1 MRNTT
6 EQRLREIE
14 DTLLE
19 ATRHIQATGR
29 VLRNRG
35 NRDDYLKATAR
46 CLCNVDHA
54 LTRATQAACQ
64 RNIQRV
70 LAKQGNDPLAQ
81 LLLRKCG
88 GRTEWPSP
96 EEGTKH

>member
-14 DTLLE
+14 NALLE
-19 ATRHIQATGR
+19 AMRHIQATGR
-29 VLRNRG
+29 VLR

-54 LTRATQAACQ
+54 LTRAKQAACQ
-64 RNIQRV
+64 HNIQRV

-81 LLLRKCG
+81 QLLRKCG